1 MLTPIVSIYILAI
14 LFVLLKLTLKHKSK
28 YELVNEVGVPEELL
42 KYIHSAVKLWG
53 LKGIV
58 TIIKYK
64 KKKGEVIVT
73 DGNLNF
79 TIGGLNEVREDILG

>member
-1 MLTPIVSIYILAI
+1 MLMPIVSTYILAI
-14 LFVLLKLTLKHKSK
+14 LFVLLKLTLKYKPK
-28 YELVNEVGVPEELL
+28 YKLVNEAGVPEESL

-53 LKGIV
+53 LKGTV

-64 KKKGEVIVT
+64 KKKGEAIVT

-79 TIGGLNEVREDILG
+79 TIGGLKEDIKV

>member
-1 MLTPIVSIYILAI
+1 MLIPIVSIYVLAI
-14 LFVLLKLTLKHKSK
+14 LFVLLKWEPK
-28 YELVNEVGVPEELL
+28 YKLVNEARVPDELL
-42 KYIHSAVKLWG
+42 KYIHSAVNLWG
-53 LKGIV
+53 LKGTV

-79 TIGGLNEVREDILG
+79 TIGGINEIKEDISV

>member
-1 MLTPIVSIYILAI
+1 M
-14 LFVLLKLTLKHKSK
+14 
-28 YELVNEVGVPEELL
+28 
-42 KYIHSAVKLWG
+42 
-53 LKGIV
+53 

-79 TIGGLNEVREDILG
+79 TIGGLNEVKEDILG

>member
-1 MLTPIVSIYILAI
+1 M
-14 LFVLLKLTLKHKSK
+14 
-28 YELVNEVGVPEELL
+28 
-42 KYIHSAVKLWG
+42 G
-53 LKGIV
+53 LKGTV

-79 TIGGLNEVREDILG
+79 TIGGINEIKEDISV

>member
-1 MLTPIVSIYILAI
+1 MLIPIVSIYILAI
-14 LFVLLKLTLKHKSK
+14 LFVLLKMTWK
-28 YELVNEVGVPEELL
+28 YEPKYKLVNKAGLPEESL

-53 LKGIV
+53 LKGTV

-64 KKKGEVIVT
+64 KKKGEAVVT

-79 TIGGLNEVREDILG
+79 TIGGLKEDIKV

>member
-1 MLTPIVSIYILAI
+1 MVLVVSLYIL
-14 LFVLLKLTLKHKSK
+14 VLLFILLKVIWKPKPK
-28 YELVNEVGVPEELL
+28 YKLVNDAGVPEELL
-42 KYIHSAVKLWG
+42 KYVHSAVKLWG
-53 LKGIV
+53 LKGTV

-79 TIGGLNEVREDILG
+79 TIGGLKEDIIV

>member
-1 MLTPIVSIYILAI
+1 MLIFIVNIYILAI
-14 LFVLLKLTLKHKSK
+14 LFVLLKLTLKYKPRYK
-28 YELVNEVGVPEELL
+28 LVNEAGVPEELL

-53 LKGIV
+53 LKGTV

-79 TIGGLNEVREDILG
+79 TIGGINEIKEDISV

>member
-1 MLTPIVSIYILAI
+1 MLIPIVSIYILAI
-14 LFVLLKLTLKHKSK
+14 LFVLLKLTLKHKSR

-53 LKGIV
+53 LKGTV

-79 TIGGLNEVREDILG
+79 TIGGINEVKEDILV

>member
-1 MLTPIVSIYILAI
+1 MLIPIVSIYILAI
-14 LFVLLKLTLKHKSK
+14 LFVLLKLTLKWEPK
-28 YELVNEVGVPEELL
+28 YKLVNEAKVPDGLL

-53 LKGIV
+53 LKGTV

-79 TIGGLNEVREDILG
+79 TIGGINEIKEDILV

>member
-1 MLTPIVSIYILAI
+1 MLIPIVSIYILAI
-14 LFVLLKLTLKHKSK
+14 LFVLLKLTLKWESK
-28 YELVNEVGVPEELL
+28 YKLVNEAGVPEELL

-53 LKGIV
+53 LKGTV

-64 KKKGEVIVT
+64 KKRGEVIVT

-79 TIGGLNEVREDILG
+79 TIGGINEIREDISV

>member
-1 MLTPIVSIYILAI
+1 MLIPIVSIYILAI
-14 LFVLLKLTLKHKSK
+14 LFVLLRITWK
-28 YELVNEVGVPEELL
+28 YDPKYKLVNEAGVPEELL

-53 LKGIV
+53 LKGTV

-64 KKKGEVIVT
+64 KKKGEVVVM

-79 TIGGLNEVREDILG
+79 TIKGGY